1 LHDALPISHSSTRPR
16 SPRPRS
22 EPPPRAGPP
31 RGGRRRPPLRP
42 GPRRRPRRADPRLF
56 DELTTSQVLTARRLL
71 RETHHTAAQT
81 SSAASCGGLPAAA
94 HARAAQRP
102 GALSAT
108 DRCAGRTARSAAYT
122 TARVGLSRERRRRR
136 PRPALAVVASAPGS
150 SRTAAS
156 RRDRLL
162 RGRAAALP
170 SPVPKELLHGRP
182 PPRRPVDRLRD
193 HR

>member
-1 LHDALPISHSSTRPR
+1 
-16 SPRPRS
+16 
-22 EPPPRAGPP
+22 
-31 RGGRRRPPLRP
+31 
-42 GPRRRPRRADPRLF
+42 
-56 DELTTSQVLTARRLL
+56 LL

-81 SSAASCGGLPAAA
+81 SSAASCGGLPPAAQ
-94 HARAAQRP
+94 ARAAQRP

-108 DRCAGRTARSAAYT
+108 DRRAGRTARSAAYT

-136 PRPALAVVASAPGS
+136 PRPALAVVASAPGR
-150 SRTAAS
+150 SRTPAP

-182 PPRRPVDRLRD
+182 PTRRPVDRLRD
-193 HR
+193 HRVVLRLRARCGLVRQARRLHLDRVLPLRPLPARLGHGP